1 MIKLIRFGAAGPARS
16 ADAFEAAWRR
26 EARRAAEAPPD
37 ARPARVTVAT
47 VLAGLSG
54 PAERPGSGTSHDVV
68 SFLWFPD
75 AECLAR
81 FEAWQAATGATAA
94 GATAT
99 GVTAAG
105 LVASSVVARE
115 RVARGADWLAAHA
128 ASGGGAF
135 KHIALSRRAD
145 GLTRAEFSRLWAEH
159 GGVVQ
164 TSGASAVIPEAARG
178 QAYVQNHPDPTGDEP
193 AYDAVNEVY
202 FADLAGLRGRV
213 SWFQQNPPTGGLF
226 GRSEYLAVRE
236 VVVASAATVDV
247 S

>member
-1 MIKLIRFGAAGPARS
+1 MIKLIRFGAAGPAWS

-37 ARPARVTVAT
+37 ARPARVTLAT

-81 FEAWQAATGATAA
+81 FEAWQAATDAP
-94 GATAT
+94 
-99 GVTAAG
+99 AAG
-105 LVASSVVARE
+105 LVTSSVVARE

-164 TSGASAVIPEAARG
+164 TSGAAAVIPEAARG
-178 QAYVQNHPDPTGDEP
+178 QAYVQNHPHPTGDEP
-193 AYDAVNEVY
+193 VYDAVNEVY

-213 SWFQQNPPTGGLF
+213 GWFQQNPPTGGLF

-236 VVVASAATVDV
+236 VVVASAATVDAG
-247 S
+247 